1 MTNRDEMPDNPGSPD
16 ATDPEATSAA
26 QAEAAAD
33 AAEATQQETGQPSG
47 GAGAE
52 GLADDIA
59 VEPEVDEV
67 EEPISTAADE
77 AAARDAVADEAT
89 EAGADADAANGA
101 AAEEV
106 AADEAETPEQAL
118 QRELDERTDDLKRLN
133 AEYTN
138 YRRRSDRERQN
149 VSESAKASVLSAL
162 LPILDDL
169 ELAKQHG
176 DLEEGSPLEK
186 FGSKFRE
193 TLKGQN
199 LVTFGEPGEAFDPE
213 IHEAVQDLS
222 SGGEQV
228 VGTVL
233 RKGYKVGDRL
243 VRNAMVIIADPE
255 GAETGSEAGS
265 EAGSDA
271 SAQANDNQ

>member
-1 MTNRDEMPDNPGSPD
+1 MSNRDEMPDNPGSPD
-16 ATDPEATSAA
+16 VTDPEATSAA

-52 GLADDIA
+52 GLADDVA

-67 EEPISTAADE
+67 EEPISTAEDE
-77 AAARDAVADEAT
+77 AA
-89 EAGADADAANGA
+89 
-101 AAEEV
+101 EV
-106 AADEAETPEQAL
+106 ETPEQAL

-138 YRRRSDRERQN
+138 YRRRSDRERQS

-255 GAETGSEAGS
+255 GSETGS

-271 SAQANDNQ
+271 STQANDNQ

>member
-1 MTNRDEMPDNPGSPD
+1 MSNRDEMPDNPGSPD
-16 ATDPEATSAA
+16 VTDPEATSAA

-33 AAEATQQETGQPSG
+33 AAETTQQETGQPSG

-52 GLADDIA
+52 GLADDVA

-67 EEPISTAADE
+67 EEPISTAEDE
-77 AAARDAVADEAT
+77 AA
-89 EAGADADAANGA
+89 
-101 AAEEV
+101 EV
-106 AADEAETPEQAL
+106 ETPEQAL

-138 YRRRSDRERQN
+138 YRRRSDRERQS

-255 GAETGSEAGS
+255 GSETGS

-271 SAQANDNQ
+271 STQANDNQ

>member
-52 GLADDIA
+52 GLADDVA

-67 EEPISTAADE
+67 EEPISTAEDE
-77 AAARDAVADEAT
+77 AA
-89 EAGADADAANGA
+89 
-101 AAEEV
+101 
-106 AADEAETPEQAL
+106 EAETPEQAL

-138 YRRRSDRERQN
+138 YRRRSDRERQS

-176 DLEEGSPLEK
+176 DLEKGSPLEK

-255 GAETGSEAGS
+255 GAQSSADE
-265 EAGSDA
+265 
-271 SAQANDNQ
+271 SAQADDNQ

>member
-16 ATDPEATSAA
+16 VTDPEATSAA

-33 AAEATQQETGQPSG
+33 AAEATQRETGQPSG

-52 GLADDIA
+52 GLADDVA

-67 EEPISTAADE
+67 EQPVSTPEGEAE
-77 AAARDAVADEAT
+77 GAAARDAVADEAA
-89 EAGADADAANGA
+89 EAES
-101 AAEEV
+101 AE
-106 AADEAETPEQAL
+106 EAETPEQAL

-138 YRRRSDRERQN
+138 YRRRSDREHQS

-176 DLEEGSPLEK
+176 DLEEGSALEK

-243 VRNAMVIIADPE
+243 VRNAMVIISDPE
-255 GAETGSEAGS
+255 G
-265 EAGSDA
+265 
-271 SAQANDNQ
+271 DNQ

>member
-16 ATDPEATSAA
+16 VTDPEATSAA

-33 AAEATQQETGQPSG
+33 AAEATQRETGQPSG

-52 GLADDIA
+52 GLADDVA

-67 EEPISTAADE
+67 EQPVSTPEGEAE
-77 AAARDAVADEAT
+77 GAAARDAVADEAA
-89 EAGADADAANGA
+89 EAES
-101 AAEEV
+101 AE
-106 AADEAETPEQAL
+106 EAETPEQAL

-138 YRRRSDRERQN
+138 YRRRSDRERQS

-176 DLEEGSPLEK
+176 DLEEGSALEK

-222 SGGEQV
+222 SGDEQV

-243 VRNAMVIIADPE
+243 VRNAMVIISDPE
-255 GAETGSEAGS
+255 G
-265 EAGSDA
+265 
-271 SAQANDNQ
+271 DNQ

>member
-1 MTNRDEMPDNPGSPD
+1 MSNRDEMPDNPGSPD

-52 GLADDIA
+52 GLADDVA

-67 EEPISTAADE
+67 EEPISTAEDE
-77 AAARDAVADEAT
+77 AA
-89 EAGADADAANGA
+89 
-101 AAEEV
+101 
-106 AADEAETPEQAL
+106 EAETPEQAL

-138 YRRRSDRERQN
+138 YRRRSDRERQS

-255 GAETGSEAGS
+255 GA
-265 EAGSDA
+265 
-271 SAQANDNQ
+271 QADDNQ

>member
-1 MTNRDEMPDNPGSPD
+1 MSNRDEMPDNPGSPD
-16 ATDPEATSAA
+16 TTDPEATSAA

-52 GLADDIA
+52 GLADDVA

-67 EEPISTAADE
+67 EGPISTAEDE
-77 AAARDAVADEAT
+77 AA
-89 EAGADADAANGA
+89 
-101 AAEEV
+101 EV
-106 AADEAETPEQAL
+106 ETPEQAL

-138 YRRRSDRERQN
+138 YRRRSDRERQS

-255 GAETGSEAGS
+255 GSETGS
-265 EAGSDA
+265 GSDA

>member
-16 ATDPEATSAA
+16 ATDPEATSAT

-47 GAGAE
+47 GAGAD
-52 GLADDIA
+52 GLADDVA

-89 EAGADADAANGA
+89 EAGA
-101 AAEEV
+101 EEV

-118 QRELDERTDDLKRLN
+118 QRQLDERTDDLKRLN

-138 YRRRSDRERQN
+138 YRRRSDRERQS

-213 IHEAVQDLS
+213 IHEAVQDLDRKS
-222 SGGEQV
+222 V
-228 VGTVL
+228 V
-233 RKGYKVGDRL
+233 
-243 VRNAMVIIADPE
+243 
-255 GAETGSEAGS
+255 
-265 EAGSDA
+265 
-271 SAQANDNQ
+271 

>member
-1 MTNRDEMPDNPGSPD
+1 MSNRDEMPDNPGSPD

-26 QAEAAAD
+26 QAEAVAD

-52 GLADDIA
+52 GLADDVA

-67 EEPISTAADE
+67 EEPISTAEDE
-77 AAARDAVADEAT
+77 AA
-89 EAGADADAANGA
+89 
-101 AAEEV
+101 
-106 AADEAETPEQAL
+106 EAETPEQAL

-138 YRRRSDRERQN
+138 YRRRSDRERQS

-255 GAETGSEAGS
+255 GAQSSADE
-265 EAGSDA
+265 
-271 SAQANDNQ
+271 SAQADDNQ

>member
-1 MTNRDEMPDNPGSPD
+1 M
-16 ATDPEATSAA
+16 
-26 QAEAAAD
+26 
-33 AAEATQQETGQPSG
+33 
-47 GAGAE
+47 
-52 GLADDIA
+52 
-59 VEPEVDEV
+59 EPEVDEV

-89 EAGADADAANGA
+89 EAGA
-101 AAEEV
+101 EEA

-118 QRELDERTDDLKRLN
+118 QRQLDERTDDLKRLN

-138 YRRRSDRERQN
+138 YRRRSDRERQS

-255 GAETGSEAGS
+255 GSETGSGS
-265 EAGSDA
+265 DSDA

>member
-16 ATDPEATSAA
+16 ATDPEATSAT

-47 GAGAE
+47 GAGAD
-52 GLADDIA
+52 GLADDVA

-89 EAGADADAANGA
+89 EAGA
-101 AAEEV
+101 EEV

-118 QRELDERTDDLKRLN
+118 QRQLDERTDDLKRLN

-138 YRRRSDRERQN
+138 YRRRSDRERQS

-186 FGSKFRE
+186 FGSKFLE

-255 GAETGSEAGS
+255 GSETGS
-265 EAGSDA
+265 GSDA

>member
-16 ATDPEATSAA
+16 ATDPEATSAT

-47 GAGAE
+47 GAGAD
-52 GLADDIA
+52 GLADDVA

-89 EAGADADAANGA
+89 EAGA
-101 AAEEV
+101 EEV

-118 QRELDERTDDLKRLN
+118 QRQLDERTDDLKRLN

-138 YRRRSDRERQN
+138 YRRRSDRERQS

-255 GAETGSEAGS
+255 GSETGSGS
-265 EAGSDA
+265 GSDA

>member
-1 MTNRDEMPDNPGSPD
+1 MSNRDEMPDNPGSPD

-47 GAGAE
+47 GAGAD
-52 GLADDIA
+52 GLADDVA

-89 EAGADADAANGA
+89 EAGA
-101 AAEEV
+101 EEV

-118 QRELDERTDDLKRLN
+118 QRQLDERTDDLKRLN

-138 YRRRSDRERQN
+138 YRRRSDRERQS

-255 GAETGSEAGS
+255 GSETGS
-265 EAGSDA
+265 GSDA

>member
-1 MTNRDEMPDNPGSPD
+1 MSNRDEMPDNPGSPD
-16 ATDPEATSAA
+16 TTDPEATSAA

-52 GLADDIA
+52 GLADDVA

-67 EEPISTAADE
+67 EEPISTAEDE
-77 AAARDAVADEAT
+77 AA
-89 EAGADADAANGA
+89 
-101 AAEEV
+101 
-106 AADEAETPEQAL
+106 EAETPEQAL

-138 YRRRSDRERQN
+138 YRRRSDRERQS
-149 VSESAKASVLSAL
+149 VSKSAKASVLSAL

-176 DLEEGSPLEK
+176 DLEKGSPLEK

-255 GAETGSEAGS
+255 GAQSSADE
-265 EAGSDA
+265 
-271 SAQANDNQ
+271 SAQADDNQ

>member
-1 MTNRDEMPDNPGSPD
+1 MSNRDEMPDNPGSPD

-52 GLADDIA
+52 GLADDVA

-67 EEPISTAADE
+67 EEPISTAEDE
-77 AAARDAVADEAT
+77 AA
-89 EAGADADAANGA
+89 
-101 AAEEV
+101 EV
-106 AADEAETPEQAL
+106 ETPEQAL

-138 YRRRSDRERQN
+138 YRRRSDRERQS

-176 DLEEGSPLEK
+176 DLEKGSPLEK

-255 GAETGSEAGS
+255 GAQSSADE
-265 EAGSDA
+265 
-271 SAQANDNQ
+271 SAQADDNQ

>member
-16 ATDPEATSAA
+16 VTDPEATSAA
-26 QAEAAAD
+26 QAEAAAE

-52 GLADDIA
+52 GLADDVA

-67 EEPISTAADE
+67 EEPISTAVDE

-89 EAGADADAANGA
+89 EAGA
-101 AAEEV
+101 EEV

-118 QRELDERTDDLKRLN
+118 QRQLDERTDDLKRLN

-138 YRRRSDRERQN
+138 YRRRSDRERQS

-255 GAETGSEAGS
+255 GSETGSGS
-265 EAGSDA
+265 GSDA

>member
-16 ATDPEATSAA
+16 ATDPEATSAT

-47 GAGAE
+47 GAGAD
-52 GLADDIA
+52 GLADDVA

-89 EAGADADAANGA
+89 EAGA
-101 AAEEV
+101 EEV

-118 QRELDERTDDLKRLN
+118 QRQLDERTDDLKRLN

-138 YRRRSDRERQN
+138 YRRRSDRERQS

-255 GAETGSEAGS
+255 GSETGS
-265 EAGSDA
+265 GSDA

>member
-1 MTNRDEMPDNPGSPD
+1 MSNRDEMPDNPGSPD

-52 GLADDIA
+52 GLADDVA

-67 EEPISTAADE
+67 EEPISTAEDE
-77 AAARDAVADEAT
+77 AA
-89 EAGADADAANGA
+89 
-101 AAEEV
+101 
-106 AADEAETPEQAL
+106 EAETPEQVL
-118 QRELDERTDDLKRLN
+118 QREIDERTDDLKRLN

-138 YRRRSDRERQN
+138 YRRRSDRERQS

-255 GAETGSEAGS
+255 GAQSSADE
-265 EAGSDA
+265 
-271 SAQANDNQ
+271 SAQADDNQ

>member
-16 ATDPEATSAA
+16 VTDPEATSAA
-26 QAEAAAD
+26 QAEAAAE
-33 AAEATQQETGQPSG
+33 AAEATQRETGQPSG

-52 GLADDIA
+52 GLADDVA

-89 EAGADADAANGA
+89 EAGA
-101 AAEEV
+101 EEV

-118 QRELDERTDDLKRLN
+118 QRQLDERTDDLKRLN

-138 YRRRSDRERQN
+138 YRRRSDRERQS

-243 VRNAMVIIADPE
+243 VRNAMVIISDPE
-255 GAETGSEAGS
+255 G
-265 EAGSDA
+265 
-271 SAQANDNQ
+271 DNQ

>member
-16 ATDPEATSAA
+16 ATDPEATSAT

-47 GAGAE
+47 GAGAD
-52 GLADDIA
+52 GLADDVA

-89 EAGADADAANGA
+89 EAGA
-101 AAEEV
+101 EEV

-118 QRELDERTDDLKRLN
+118 QRQLDERTDDLKRLN

-138 YRRRSDRERQN
+138 YRRRSDRERQS

-162 LPILDDL
+162 LPIMDDL

-255 GAETGSEAGS
+255 GSETGS
-265 EAGSDA
+265 GSDA

>member
-16 ATDPEATSAA
+16 VTDPEATSAA
-26 QAEAAAD
+26 QAEAAAE
-33 AAEATQQETGQPSG
+33 AAEATQRETGQPSG

-52 GLADDIA
+52 GLADDVA

-67 EEPISTAADE
+67 EQPVSTPEGEAAG
-77 AAARDAVADEAT
+77 AAARDAVADEAA
-89 EAGADADAANGA
+89 EAES
-101 AAEEV
+101 AE
-106 AADEAETPEQAL
+106 EAETPEQAL

-138 YRRRSDRERQN
+138 YRRRSDRERQS

-176 DLEEGSPLEK
+176 DLEEGSALEK

-243 VRNAMVIIADPE
+243 VRNAMVIISDPE
-255 GAETGSEAGS
+255 G
-265 EAGSDA
+265 
-271 SAQANDNQ
+271 DNQ

>member
-1 MTNRDEMPDNPGSPD
+1 MSNRDEMPDNPGSPD

-52 GLADDIA
+52 GLADDVA
-59 VEPEVDEV
+59 VEPGVDEV
-67 EEPISTAADE
+67 EEPISTAEDE
-77 AAARDAVADEAT
+77 AA
-89 EAGADADAANGA
+89 
-101 AAEEV
+101 
-106 AADEAETPEQAL
+106 EAETPEQAL

-138 YRRRSDRERQN
+138 YRRRSDRERQS

-176 DLEEGSPLEK
+176 DLEKGSPLEK

-255 GAETGSEAGS
+255 GAQSSADE
-265 EAGSDA
+265 
-271 SAQANDNQ
+271 SAQADDNQ

>member
-16 ATDPEATSAA
+16 VTDPEATSAA

-33 AAEATQQETGQPSG
+33 AAEATQRETGQPSG

-52 GLADDIA
+52 GLADDVA

-67 EEPISTAADE
+67 EQPVSTPEGEAE
-77 AAARDAVADEAT
+77 GAAARDAVADEAA
-89 EAGADADAANGA
+89 EAES
-101 AAEEV
+101 AE
-106 AADEAETPEQAL
+106 EAETPEQAL

-138 YRRRSDRERQN
+138 YRRRSDRERQR

-176 DLEEGSPLEK
+176 DLEEGSALEK

-243 VRNAMVIIADPE
+243 VRNAMVIISDPE
-255 GAETGSEAGS
+255 G
-265 EAGSDA
+265 
-271 SAQANDNQ
+271 DNQ

>member
-16 ATDPEATSAA
+16 ATDPEATSAK

-47 GAGAE
+47 GAGAD
-52 GLADDIA
+52 GLADDVA

-89 EAGADADAANGA
+89 EAGA
-101 AAEEV
+101 EEV

-118 QRELDERTDDLKRLN
+118 QRQLDERTDDLKRLN

-138 YRRRSDRERQN
+138 YRRRSDRERQS

-255 GAETGSEAGS
+255 GSETGS
-265 EAGSDA
+265 GSDA

>member
-16 ATDPEATSAA
+16 ATDPEATSAT

-33 AAEATQQETGQPSG
+33 ATEATQQETGQPSG
-47 GAGAE
+47 GAGAD
-52 GLADDIA
+52 GLADDVA

-89 EAGADADAANGA
+89 EAGA
-101 AAEEV
+101 EEV

-118 QRELDERTDDLKRLN
+118 QRQLDERTDDLKRLN

-138 YRRRSDRERQN
+138 YRRRSDRERQS

-176 DLEEGSPLEK
+176 DLEEDRRKDP
-186 FGSKFRE
+186 
-193 TLKGQN
+193 GQWE
-199 LVTFGEPGEAFDPE
+199 V
-213 IHEAVQDLS
+213 
-222 SGGEQV
+222 
-228 VGTVL
+228 
-233 RKGYKVGDRL
+233 
-243 VRNAMVIIADPE
+243 
-255 GAETGSEAGS
+255 
-265 EAGSDA
+265 
-271 SAQANDNQ
+271 

>member
-1 MTNRDEMPDNPGSPD
+1 MSNRDEMPDNPGSPD

-52 GLADDIA
+52 GLADDVA

-67 EEPISTAADE
+67 EEPISTAEDE
-77 AAARDAVADEAT
+77 AA
-89 EAGADADAANGA
+89 
-101 AAEEV
+101 
-106 AADEAETPEQAL
+106 EAETPEQAL

-138 YRRRSDRERQN
+138 YRRRSDRERQS

-255 GAETGSEAGS
+255 GAQSSADEC
-265 EAGSDA
+265 
-271 SAQANDNQ
+271 AQADDNQ

>member
-16 ATDPEATSAA
+16 VTDPEATSAA

-33 AAEATQQETGQPSG
+33 AAEATQRETGQPSG

-52 GLADDIA
+52 GLADDVA

-67 EEPISTAADE
+67 EQPVSTPEGEAE
-77 AAARDAVADEAT
+77 GAAARDAVADEAA
-89 EAGADADAANGA
+89 EAES
-101 AAEEV
+101 AE
-106 AADEAETPEQAL
+106 EAETPEQAL

-138 YRRRSDRERQN
+138 YRRRSDRERQS
-149 VSESAKASVLSAL
+149 VSESAKASVLSSL

-176 DLEEGSPLEK
+176 DLEEGSALEK

-222 SGGEQV
+222 SGDEQV

-243 VRNAMVIIADPE
+243 VRNAMVIISDPE
-255 GAETGSEAGS
+255 G
-265 EAGSDA
+265 
-271 SAQANDNQ
+271 DNQ

>member
-1 MTNRDEMPDNPGSPD
+1 MSNRDEMPDNPGSPD

-47 GAGAE
+47 GAGVE
-52 GLADDIA
+52 GLADDVA

-67 EEPISTAADE
+67 EEPISTAEDE
-77 AAARDAVADEAT
+77 AA
-89 EAGADADAANGA
+89 
-101 AAEEV
+101 
-106 AADEAETPEQAL
+106 EAETPEQAL

-138 YRRRSDRERQN
+138 YRRRSDRERQS

-176 DLEEGSPLEK
+176 DLEKGSPLEK

-255 GAETGSEAGS
+255 GAQSSADE
-265 EAGSDA
+265 
-271 SAQANDNQ
+271 SAQADDNQ

>member
-16 ATDPEATSAA
+16 VTDPEATSAA

-33 AAEATQQETGQPSG
+33 AAEATQRETGQPSG

-52 GLADDIA
+52 GLADDVA

-67 EEPISTAADE
+67 EQPVSTPEGEAE
-77 AAARDAVADEAT
+77 GAAARDAVADEAA
-89 EAGADADAANGA
+89 EAES
-101 AAEEV
+101 AE
-106 AADEAETPEQAL
+106 EAETPEQAL

-138 YRRRSDRERQN
+138 YRRRSDRERQS

-176 DLEEGSPLEK
+176 DLEEGSALEK

-193 TLKGQN
+193 TLKSQN

-243 VRNAMVIIADPE
+243 VRNAMVIISDPE
-255 GAETGSEAGS
+255 G
-265 EAGSDA
+265 
-271 SAQANDNQ
+271 DNQ

>member
-1 MTNRDEMPDNPGSPD
+1 MSNRDEMPDNPGSPD

-52 GLADDIA
+52 GLADDVA
-59 VEPEVDEV
+59 AEPEVDEV
-67 EEPISTAADE
+67 EEPISTAEDE
-77 AAARDAVADEAT
+77 AA
-89 EAGADADAANGA
+89 
-101 AAEEV
+101 EV
-106 AADEAETPEQAL
+106 ETPEQAL

-138 YRRRSDRERQN
+138 YRRRSDRERQS

-255 GAETGSEAGS
+255 GAQSSADE
-265 EAGSDA
+265 
-271 SAQANDNQ
+271 SAQADDNQ

>member
-1 MTNRDEMPDNPGSPD
+1 MSNRDEMPDNPGSPD

-52 GLADDIA
+52 GLADDVA

-67 EEPISTAADE
+67 EEPISTAEDE
-77 AAARDAVADEAT
+77 AA
-89 EAGADADAANGA
+89 
-101 AAEEV
+101 
-106 AADEAETPEQAL
+106 EAETPEQAL

-138 YRRRSDRERQN
+138 YRRRSDRERQS

-176 DLEEGSPLEK
+176 DLEKGSPLEK

-243 VRNAMVIIADPE
+243 VRNAMVIQKAHSLVRTSPRRQTTI
-255 GAETGSEAGS
+255 SK
-265 EAGSDA
+265 
-271 SAQANDNQ
+271 Q

>member
-1 MTNRDEMPDNPGSPD
+1 MSNRDEMPDNPGSPD
-16 ATDPEATSAA
+16 TTDPEATSAA

-52 GLADDIA
+52 GLADDVA

-67 EEPISTAADE
+67 EEPISTAEDE
-77 AAARDAVADEAT
+77 AA
-89 EAGADADAANGA
+89 
-101 AAEEV
+101 EV
-106 AADEAETPEQAL
+106 ETPEQAL

-138 YRRRSDRERQN
+138 YRRRSDRERQS

-255 GAETGSEAGS
+255 GSETGS

-271 SAQANDNQ
+271 STQANDNQ

>member
-1 MTNRDEMPDNPGSPD
+1 MSNRDEMPDNPGSPD

-52 GLADDIA
+52 GLADDVA

-67 EEPISTAADE
+67 EEPISTAEDE
-77 AAARDAVADEAT
+77 AA
-89 EAGADADAANGA
+89 
-101 AAEEV
+101 EV
-106 AADEAETPEQAL
+106 ETPEQAL

-138 YRRRSDRERQN
+138 YRRRSDRERQS

-255 GAETGSEAGS
+255 GAQSSADE
-265 EAGSDA
+265 
-271 SAQANDNQ
+271 SAQADDNQ

>member
-1 MTNRDEMPDNPGSPD
+1 MSNRDEMPDNPGSPD
-16 ATDPEATSAA
+16 VTDPEATSAA

-52 GLADDIA
+52 GLADDVA

-67 EEPISTAADE
+67 EEPISTAEDE
-77 AAARDAVADEAT
+77 AA
-89 EAGADADAANGA
+89 
-101 AAEEV
+101 
-106 AADEAETPEQAL
+106 EAETPEQAL

-138 YRRRSDRERQN
+138 YRRRSDRERQS

-186 FGSKFRE
+186 FGSKFCE

-255 GAETGSEAGS
+255 GAQSSADE
-265 EAGSDA
+265 
-271 SAQANDNQ
+271 SAQADDNQ

>member
-16 ATDPEATSAA
+16 VTDPEATSAA

-33 AAEATQQETGQPSG
+33 AAEATQRETGQPSG

-52 GLADDIA
+52 GLADDVA

-67 EEPISTAADE
+67 EQPVSTPEGEAE
-77 AAARDAVADEAT
+77 GAAARDAVADEAA
-89 EAGADADAANGA
+89 EAES
-101 AAEEV
+101 AE
-106 AADEAETPEQAL
+106 EAETPEQAL

-138 YRRRSDRERQN
+138 YRRRSDRERQS

-176 DLEEGSPLEK
+176 DLEEGSALEK

-243 VRNAMVIIADPE
+243 VRNAMVIISDPE
-255 GAETGSEAGS
+255 G
-265 EAGSDA
+265 
-271 SAQANDNQ
+271 DNQ

>member
-16 ATDPEATSAA
+16 VTDPEATSAA
-26 QAEAAAD
+26 QAEAAAE
-33 AAEATQQETGQPSG
+33 AAEATQRETGQPSG

-52 GLADDIA
+52 GLADDVA

-67 EEPISTAADE
+67 EQPVSTPEGEAE
-77 AAARDAVADEAT
+77 GAAARDAVADEAA
-89 EAGADADAANGA
+89 EAES
-101 AAEEV
+101 AE
-106 AADEAETPEQAL
+106 EAETPEQAL

-138 YRRRSDRERQN
+138 YRRRSDRERQS

-176 DLEEGSPLEK
+176 DLEEGSALEK

-222 SGGEQV
+222 SGDEQV

-243 VRNAMVIIADPE
+243 VRNAMVIISDPE
-255 GAETGSEAGS
+255 G
-265 EAGSDA
+265 
-271 SAQANDNQ
+271 DNQ

>member
-52 GLADDIA
+52 GLADDVA

-67 EEPISTAADE
+67 EEPISTAEDE
-77 AAARDAVADEAT
+77 AA
-89 EAGADADAANGA
+89 
-101 AAEEV
+101 
-106 AADEAETPEQAL
+106 EAETPEQAL

-138 YRRRSDRERQN
+138 YRRRSDRERQS

-255 GAETGSEAGS
+255 GSETGS
-265 EAGSDA
+265 GSDA

>member
-1 MTNRDEMPDNPGSPD
+1 MSNRDEMPDNPGSPD
-16 ATDPEATSAA
+16 ATDPEATSAT

-52 GLADDIA
+52 GLADDVA

-89 EAGADADAANGA
+89 EAGA
-101 AAEEV
+101 EEV

-118 QRELDERTDDLKRLN
+118 QRQLDERTDDLKRLN

-138 YRRRSDRERQN
+138 YRRRSDRERQS

-255 GAETGSEAGS
+255 GSETGS
-265 EAGSDA
+265 GSDA

>member
-16 ATDPEATSAA
+16 ATDPEATSAT

-47 GAGAE
+47 GAGAD
-52 GLADDIA
+52 GLADDVA

-77 AAARDAVADEAT
+77 AAARDAVADEAK

-101 AAEEV
+101 AEED

-149 VSESAKASVLSAL
+149 VSESAKASILSAL

-255 GAETGSEAGS
+255 GSETGSETD
-265 EAGSDA
+265 SDA
-271 SAQANDNQ
+271 SAQTNDNQ

>member
-1 MTNRDEMPDNPGSPD
+1 MSNRDEMPDNPGSPD

-52 GLADDIA
+52 GLADDVA

-67 EEPISTAADE
+67 EEPISTAEDE
-77 AAARDAVADEAT
+77 AA
-89 EAGADADAANGA
+89 
-101 AAEEV
+101 
-106 AADEAETPEQAL
+106 EAETPEQVL

-138 YRRRSDRERQN
+138 YRRRSDRERQS

-265 EAGSDA
+265 DA
-271 SAQANDNQ
+271 STQANDNQ